1 MNFCGDSSVVELPLF
16 QGEDGGAIPTSP
28 LQLQFRQITEKT
40 LNLMVVEHHY
50 AHRAVPV
57 SYAFGAYFNGICVGV
72 ISFGKPASPHV
83 CIGVCGHSNSRRV
96 YELNRLWMSDVCPR
110 NSESRFIA
118 WSLRQLRKVS
128 PPMILVSYADTAQ
141 SHEGV
146 VYRATGWLY
155 TGLSSERKIGDLSLD
170 GMHSRHGRTLENAK
184 RITRSRK
191 HRYVYVFNKQDMD
204 SMRWP
209 IVSNKT
215 KQ

>member
-1 MNFCGDSSVVELPLF
+1 
-16 QGEDGGAIPTSP
+16 
-28 LQLQFRQITEKT
+28 
-40 LNLMVVEHHY
+40 MVVEHHY